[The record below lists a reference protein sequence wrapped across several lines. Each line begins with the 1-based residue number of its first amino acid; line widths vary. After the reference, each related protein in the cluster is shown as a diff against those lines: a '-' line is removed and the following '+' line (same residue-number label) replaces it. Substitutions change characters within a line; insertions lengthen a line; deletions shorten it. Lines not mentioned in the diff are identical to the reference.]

1 MSGSRMIATLLAAA
15 LVSSA
20 VAGLTGC
27 GARKDPVQALVDDLE
42 AAAEHKSADGI
53 RERLADDF
61 RGEGGIDRAEAVST
75 IRRYLAGYE
84 KVDLEVYDVAI
95 QRAEGSADVTF
106 RVEFSGRAVKIGG
119 LDGLLPPGAAYR
131 FDLHVVEQ
139 PGGWKVQRAAW
150 EAVAPP
156 DTGR

>member
-1 MSGSRMIATLLAAA
+1 MSGSPMAAPLLAAA
-15 LVSSA
+15 LVAST

-42 AAAEHKSADGI
+42 AAAEDRSADGI

-61 RGEGGIDRAEAVST
+61 RGQGGIDRAEAVSM

-84 KVDLEVYDVAI
+84 KVDLEVYDVSV
-95 QRAEGSADVTF
+95 QRAEGSADVKL